1 MCEIFMH
8 RVPICWGEGIEVLTS
23 VWGACLG
30 DDMPLVRTKIGCLL
44 GQWSMWLN
52 CSDENQMPV
61 RAMAYMP
68 LVRTKIRCLL
78 GLWYAACLDDNQLL
92 VRAMVYVACLG
103 ENQALVKAIAWHLF
117 ESVY

>member
-1 MCEIFMH
+1 
-8 RVPICWGEGIEVLTS
+8 
-23 VWGACLG
+23 
-30 DDMPLVRTKIGCLL
+30 MPLVRTKTGCLL

-52 CSDENQMPV
+52 SSDENQMPV

-103 ENQALVKAIAWHLF
+103 ENRVLVRAMAYVACLGENQALVKAIAWHLF
-117 ESVY
+117 GSVY